1 MTGSLKYIAIFIG
14 FILADFY
21 IFPVCLT
28 VSESANTKMLMAALG
43 LVCLFVNM
51 SKQKADFIN
60 RSFLTL
66 SFWAAAVSL
75 AGYMAVVINATND
88 YTYATYIVSMW
99 VWIMAAYFLMLC
111 LKEIHNGLTVHI
123 IINYVVAVC
132 IFQSVFALLYE
143 YATHFREF
151 IDGLNIGLR
160 LVYETK
166 GRMQGLGAVLDPA
179 GIRFAAS
186 VVLLGYI
193 LFDREYDKN
202 FLRDTII
209 YLSAFI
215 LITVVGDMISRT
227 TAVGAVLALAYWIY
241 KSFAGPSA
249 SRRQLV
255 KIWGILGLIMFI
267 TIPFITYKYNTD
279 YQTHENIRFG
289 FEGFFSLAEK
299 GTWEVNSNEILKSMV
314 VFPDNAKTWIIGDGY
329 IENPSFGRD
338 PFYVGEIYNGYY
350 KATDI
355 GYLRFIFYFGLVGLF
370 CFIGFFIYAAKS
382 CMDRFPKHKMLFFML
397 LMLNFIVWLKVST
410 DIFQFFALFLAV
422 PPSFIRGYDDSP
434 ALIDSQS

>member
-1 MTGSLKYIAIFIG
+1 MTGRLKYIAIFFG
-14 FILADFY
+14 VILADFY
-21 IFPVCLT
+21 IFPIGLT
-28 VSESANTKMLMAALG
+28 AAEGANSKMVMAALG
-43 LVCLFVNM
+43 LICLFINM

-66 SFWAAAVSL
+66 SLWAIAVSL

-132 IFQSVFALLYE
+132 SFQCVFALLYE
-143 YATHFREF
+143 YNFSFKDF
-151 IDGLNIGLR
+151 IDGLNIGLQ
-160 LVYETK
+160 LVFDSK
-166 GRMQGLGAVLDPA
+166 GRMQGLCAALDPA

-186 VVLLGYI
+186 LVLLGYI
-193 LFDREYDKN
+193 LFDRPLSKN
-202 FLRDTII
+202 FMRDTLI
-209 YLSAFI
+209 YVLAFV
-215 LITVVGDMISRT
+215 LITVVGNMISRT
-227 TAVGAVLALAYWIY
+227 TAVGAGLAIVYWIY
-241 KSFAGPSA
+241 KSIVSSYS
-249 SRRQLV
+249 SRKELF
-255 KIWGILGLIMFI
+255 KIWGVIGIILLGA
-267 TIPFITYKYNTD
+267 IPFLTYKYNVD
-279 YQTHENIRFG
+279 SQFRENLRFG
-289 FEGFFSLAEK
+289 FEGFFALAEK
-299 GTWEVNSNEILKSMV
+299 GSWDVNSNEILKSMV
-314 VFPDNAKTWIIGDGY
+314 VFPDNIKTWIIGDGY
-329 IENPSFGRD
+329 IENPSYGRD

-350 KATDI
+350 KGTDI

>member
-75 AGYMAVVINATND
+75 AGYIAVVVNATND

-132 IFQSVFALLYE
+132 TFQCVFALLYE
-143 YATHFREF
+143 YNPSFREF
-151 IDGLNIGLR
+151 INSVHIGLN

-166 GRMQGLGAVLDPA
+166 GRMQGLSASLDPA

-186 VVLLGYI
+186 LVLLGYI

-202 FLRDTII
+202 FTRDTAL

-227 TAVGAVLALAYWIY
+227 TMIGAILAILYWIY
-241 KSFAGPSA
+241 KSFTSSNIP
-249 SRRQLV
+249 RKQLIN
-255 KIWGILGLIMFI
+255 IWGLIGLIMFI
-267 TIPFITYKYNTD
+267 SIPFIAYKYNTD
-279 YQTHENIRFG
+279 YQVRENIRFG

-299 GTWEVNSNEILKSMV
+299 GTWEVSSNEILKSMV

-329 IENPSFGRD
+329 IEDPSHGRD
-338 PFYVGEIYNGYY
+338 PFYVGEIFDGYY

-355 GYLRFIFYFGLVGLF
+355 GYLRFIFYFGLVGLC

-382 CMDRFPKHKMLFFML
+382 CMDRFPKQKMLFFIL

>member
-1 MTGSLKYIAIFIG
+1 MTGALKYIVIFLG
-14 FILADFY
+14 VVLADFY
-21 IFPVCLT
+21 IFPVSLT
-28 VSESANTKMLMAALG
+28 VAEGANSKMLMAALG
-43 LVCLFVNM
+43 LVCLFINM
-51 SKQKADFIN
+51 SKQKTDFIN

-66 SFWAAAVSL
+66 SLWATAVSL

-132 IFQSVFALLYE
+132 SFQCVFALFYE
-143 YATHFREF
+143 YNPSFREF

-166 GRMQGLGAVLDPA
+166 GRMQGLAAALDPA

-186 VVLLGYI
+186 LVLLGYV
-193 LFDREYDKN
+193 LFDRHLSEHFTRN
-202 FLRDTII
+202 TILYI
-209 YLSAFI
+209 LSFA
-215 LITVVGDMISRT
+215 LITVVGNMISRT
-227 TAVGAVLALAYWIY
+227 TSVGAILAIAYWIY
-241 KSFAGPSA
+241 KSLVSTYN
-249 SRRQLV
+249 SRKEIF
-255 KIWGILGLIMFI
+255 KIWGIIGIILLGA
-267 TIPFITYKYNTD
+267 IPFLTYKYNMD
-279 YQTHENIRFG
+279 YQFRQNLRFG

-329 IENPSFGRD
+329 IEDPSNGRD
-338 PFYVGEIYNGYY
+338 PFYVGEIFNGYY
-350 KATDI
+350 KGTDI
-355 GYLRFIFYFGLVGLF
+355 GYLRFIFYFGLVGLAS
-370 CFIGFFIYAAKS
+370 FIGFFIYATKA
-382 CMDRFPKHKMLFFML
+382 CMDRFPRRKMLFVML

-410 DIFQFFALFLAV
+410 DIFQFFALFLAT
-422 PPSFIRGYDDSP
+422 PPSFMRVDEEEPSKLV
-434 ALIDSQS
+434 A